1 NLGEFSLE
9 SFEHEFTRI
18 FINKFDAIVAEKISQ
33 VPKKERAELRLTS
46 DLELIKYFLLNGRLP
61 WWGDEAGLAF
71 EELIRGIFKN
81 RLAEI
86 SDFFKE
92 NYNNN
97 AVWERASYQF
107 NDEILGVIIQLFVE
121 LKDAQK
127 LLEEV
132 LEKASSDISSYKRVQ
147 LPLMEEEL
155 KQLRKITSRILVFN
169 ATLIFTDSGNTEKIK
184 SILVKILIKE
194 LVSTD
199 GRTQPGED
207 IINKLKEI
215 SKDLPSED
223 ESPSVLKDVETSK
236 PAGILKSDK
245 DEEEKLIV
253 RHAGI
258 ILLSPYL
265 KTFFTKTGLLND
277 NIWLSK
283 EAQHRG
289 VFLLKYLSTG
299 ITKNF
304 EYQLILEKLLC
315 GIMPEEPVPSEIIL
329 NNNEMEESE
338 QLLKSVIENWSA
350 LKNTSVQGLRETFL
364 KRDGVIIK
372 KDINWLLQIERKTV
386 DILLESIPWGFSTIR
401 LPWNEYLII
410 TEW

>member
-1 NLGEFSLE
+1 MVQHLLNKLEFELECPTEEQAFEIRRTFSASNQEQIIGIIDNICTKHAGENDWFRIDKLEINLGEFSLE

-132 LEKASSDISSYKRVQ
+132 LEKASS
-147 LPLMEEEL
+147 
-155 KQLRKITSRILVFN
+155 
-169 ATLIFTDSGNTEKIK
+169 
-184 SILVKILIKE
+184 
-194 LVSTD
+194 
-199 GRTQPGED
+199 
-207 IINKLKEI
+207 
-215 SKDLPSED
+215 
-223 ESPSVLKDVETSK
+223 
-236 PAGILKSDK
+236 
-245 DEEEKLIV
+245 
-253 RHAGI
+253 
-258 ILLSPYL
+258 
-265 KTFFTKTGLLND
+265 
-277 NIWLSK
+277 
-283 EAQHRG
+283 
-289 VFLLKYLSTG
+289 
-299 ITKNF
+299 
-304 EYQLILEKLLC
+304 
-315 GIMPEEPVPSEIIL
+315 
-329 NNNEMEESE
+329 
-338 QLLKSVIENWSA
+338 
-350 LKNTSVQGLRETFL
+350 
-364 KRDGVIIK
+364 
-372 KDINWLLQIERKTV
+372 
-386 DILLESIPWGFSTIR
+386 
-401 LPWNEYLII
+401 
-410 TEW
+410 